1 MDISSTGGT
10 FVPADS
16 FKFTSFVPD
25 IGDETPTETPLAGAA
40 AISGSSTE
48 KSFIDTLKDY
58 AADVNTK
65 MSTAEGNTQ
74 DLAAGRTNDL
84 GKVVTS
90 VEEANLAFQ
99 FALAVRTKLL
109 TAYQQVSQMQV

>member
-1 MDISSTGGT
+1 MDSLGSYGDLIGSALKGT
-10 FVPADS
+10 
-16 FKFTSFVPD
+16 FVPD
-25 IGDETPTETPLAGAA
+25 IGSETPTETPLAGGTGGT
-40 AISGSSTE
+40 SGPGE
-48 KSFIDTLKDY
+48 KSFVDTLKEY
-58 AADVNTK
+58 ADDVNTK
-65 MSTAEGNTQ
+65 MSTAEDQTQ

-109 TAYQQVSQMQV
+109 TAYQQISQMQV